1 MDNKDILVRPDY
13 FVVFFIFIFYILLK
27 FLCFAPTVGKTDIEK
42 ESFLIQN
49 PFARINVTKGVLE
62 DTKHWAWRVQTEE
75 LPQRELNLVYK
86 YAQGNLVTRGRTS
99 FIMSEDRRTQN
110 NGRQLKKVEKSF
122 AGYFKSSKN
131 WGQLFWLSSRQVH
144 STDCCWRSETVH
156 YRY

>member
-1 MDNKDILVRPDY
+1 MFCTYSGQDRYRKRKLPNTEPFCQNKY
-13 FVVFFIFIFYILLK
+13 
-27 FLCFAPTVGKTDIEK
+27 
-42 ESFLIQN
+42 
-49 PFARINVTKGVLE
+49 VTKGVLE

-144 STDCCWRSETVH
+144 STDCCWRSGAVH